1 MTAKKGREGGCRL
14 FLSDRALSD
23 LCEIEAFSVSNWGK
37 GVATKY
43 ILKFEKAFRL
53 LEANP
58 DLARP
63 NPELGTDL
71 LMYRVEKHLLVCIRI
86 KEDLAVLTVAHASRD
101 IESMLGDLTPTLR
114 AEVKAVVKKI
124 HALK

>member
-1 MTAKKGREGGCRL
+1 M
-14 FLSDRALSD
+14 
-23 LCEIEAFSVSNWGK
+23 
-37 GVATKY
+37 
-43 ILKFEKAFRL
+43 
-53 LEANP
+53 EANP

-124 HALK
+124 NALK

>member
-43 ILKFEKAFRL
+43 IFKFEKAFRL

-71 LMYRVEKHLLVCIRI
+71 LMYRVEKHLLVCNRT
-86 KEDLAVLTVAHASRD
+86 EADWVGLNGATSTRGN
-101 IESMLGDLTPTLR
+101 ESSH
-114 AEVKAVVKKI
+114 V
-124 HALK
+124 